1 MASSALQTA
10 ISQVRDGGADHVF
23 AAIENWLE
31 AERDQLPLWIPV
43 ALAGGIAAWFALPD
57 ARWWLAFMVGCAGI
71 AMAGVTIGQGA
82 RLARIVTVGA
92 VVLAIGCALIW
103 TRSLIVAAPVLD
115 RPVVTRMTATVE
127 SVEPLAARGIVRIV
141 ARPNERPDLPGRVRI
156 NIPADKVPEG
166 LGARAR
172 VELRARLMPP
182 AQPALPGGYDF
193 ARRAWFDRLG
203 ATGSVIGPV
212 RVVVAAPPG
221 PDLRHRLS
229 RHVQAQVDGPAGAIA
244 ATLATGDRG
253 ALPEA
258 DAEAMRRSGL
268 AHLLSISGLHV
279 TAVVGAA
286 FLLVLR
292 LLALSPRLALHA
304 PLMLIAAA
312 SGAVAGIAYTL
323 LTGAQVPTVR
333 SCVAAMLVLIAL
345 AIGREAITL
354 RLIAAGA
361 IFVMIFWPESIMGP
375 SFQLS
380 FAAVTAIVALHRQ
393 PQVRAWFMR
402 REEGQGR
409 RWLRGLASLFLTG
422 IVVELALM
430 PIALFHFHKAGLYGA
445 LANVVA
451 IPLTTFVIMPL
462 EALALLL
469 DAVGIGAP
477 VWWLT
482 GQALDALL
490 SLAHYTASRPGA
502 VTLLPAMASWPFAAS
517 ALAGLWF
524 AIFRTRVRWIALPV
538 LAIGVGT
545 MASARA
551 PDLVVTGDGRHVAA
565 RDARGRV
572 SLLRDR
578 AGDYVRDMIAES
590 VASDLDLLPLRDRA
604 DARCSRE
611 FCLWLVGDEAQQ
623 YSVMATT
630 SGYYVDALDLIRACE
645 RVDIV
650 IADRGLPKS
659 CTPRWLKADRWALA
673 RSGGLAIYL
682 DPPRVRTTFDARDRH
697 PWRRAAQKR
706 RPYQGPRRNRFSGSG
721 AATPPSGP
729 ERAPAR
735 RRKAEAGAT
744 SSPVRAEPSA
754 LRDGNI

>member
-10 ISQVRDGGADHVF
+10 ISQLRDGRAGRMSV
-23 AAIENWLE
+23 AIESWLE

-43 ALAGGIAAWFALPD
+43 ALAGGIAMWFALPD
-57 ARWWLAFMVGCAGI
+57 ARWWLGFMVGCAGL
-71 AMAGVTIGQGA
+71 AMAGVTIGQGT

-103 TRSLIVAAPVLD
+103 TRSLVVAAPVLD
-115 RPVVTRMTATVE
+115 RPVVARMTAAVE
-127 SVEPLAARGIVRIV
+127 GVEPLAALGIVRIV
-141 ARPNERPDLPGRVRI
+141 ARPNERPDLPRRVRI
-156 NIPADKVPEG
+156 NIPDDKVPEG
-166 LGARAR
+166 LGEGARIT
-172 VELRARLMPP
+172 LRARLMPP

-193 ARRAWFDRLG
+193 ARRAWFEGLG
-203 ATGSVIGPV
+203 ATGSVLGPV

-221 PDLRHRLS
+221 PNLRHRLS

-279 TAVVGAA
+279 TAVVAAA
-286 FLLVLR
+286 FLLALR
-292 LLALSPRLALHA
+292 LLALSPRLALNA
-304 PLMLIAAA
+304 PLMLIAAG
-312 SGAVAGIAYTL
+312 SGAVAGMAYTL

-361 IFVMIFWPESIMGP
+361 IFVMVFWPESIMGP

-393 PQVRAWFMR
+393 PQVRAWFTR
-402 REEGQGR
+402 REEGR
-409 RWLRGLASLFLTG
+409 VWRWLRGLASLFLTG
-422 IVVELALM
+422 VVVELALM

-462 EALALLL
+462 EALALVL

-477 VWWLT
+477 IWWLT

-490 SLAHYTASRPGA
+490 ALAHYTASRPGA
-502 VTLLPAMASWPFAAS
+502 VTLLPSMVSWPFAAT

-524 AIFRTRVRWIALPV
+524 AIFRTRVRWAALPV

-545 MASARA
+545 IASARA

-565 RDARGRV
+565 RDTTGQV

-578 AGDYVRDMIAES
+578 AGDYVRDMIVES
-590 VASDLDLLPLRDRA
+590 IATDLDLLPLRDRA
-604 DARCSRE
+604 DARCSRD
-611 FCLWLVGDEAQQ
+611 FCVWLVGNKGRQ

-630 SGYYVDALDLIRACE
+630 SGYFVDALDLIRACE

-659 CTPRWLKADRWALA
+659 CTPRWLKADRYALA
-673 RSGGLAIYL
+673 RSGGLAIFL
-682 DPPRVRTTFDARDRH
+682 DPPRVRTTFDAGDRH
-697 PWRRAAQKR
+697 PWRKAAQKR
-706 RPYQGPRRNRFSGSG
+706 RPYQKSARKRVSGSG
-721 AATPPSGP
+721 AATRPGDP
-729 ERAPAR
+729 ERAPAQ
-735 RRKAEAGAT
+735 RRKAAAGERN
-744 SSPVRAEPSA
+744 SPDRAGPSV

>member
-1 MASSALQTA
+1 ML
-10 ISQVRDGGADHVF
+10 D
-23 AAIENWLE
+23 
-31 AERDQLPLWIPV
+31 AERDQLPLLIPV
-43 ALAGGIAAWFALPD
+43 GLAGGIAAWFAMPD
-57 ARWWLAFMVGCAGI
+57 ARWWLSFMVAAAGL
-71 AMAGVTIGQGA
+71 AMAGVTIGGGT
-82 RLARIVTVGA
+82 RLARVITVGA
-92 VVLAIGCALIW
+92 IVLAIGCALVW
-103 TRSLIVAAPVLD
+103 GRSLMVAAPVLD
-115 RPVVTRMTATVE
+115 RAVVTRLVATVE
-127 SVEPLAARGIVRIV
+127 SVEPLAARGVFRIV
-141 ARPNERPDLPGRVRI
+141 AHPAARPDLPRRVRI
-156 NIPADKVPEG
+156 NIPDDEIPGG
-166 LGARAR
+166 LGAGA
-172 VELRARLMPP
+172 EIALRARLMPP

-193 ARRAWFDRLG
+193 ARRAWFERLG
-203 ATGSVIGPV
+203 ATGSSIGAV
-212 RVVVAAPPG
+212 RVITPAPRG
-221 PDLRHRLS
+221 TDLRQRLS
-229 RHVQAQVDGPAGAIA
+229 SHVRAQVEGPSGAIA

-253 ALPEA
+253 ALPEI

-292 LLALSPRLALHA
+292 LLALSPRLALNA
-304 PLMLIAAA
+304 PLMLIAAG
-312 SGAVAGIAYTL
+312 SGAMAGIAYTL
-323 LTGAQVPTVR
+323 LTGAEVPTVR
-333 SCVAAMLVLIAL
+333 SCVAALLVLVAL
-345 AIGREAITL
+345 AMGREAITL
-354 RLIAAGA
+354 RLVAAGA

-393 PQVRAWFMR
+393 PRVRSWFAR
-402 REEGQGR
+402 REKALAT
-409 RWLRGLASLFLTG
+409 RWLRGLGSLLLTG

-469 DAVGIGAP
+469 DMAGIGAP

-482 GQALDALL
+482 GQALNALL
-490 SLAHYTASRPGA
+490 ALAHFTASRPGA
-502 VTLLPAMASWPFAAS
+502 VTLLPAMASWPFAAT

-524 AIFRTRVRWIALPV
+524 AIFRTRIRLAALPLL
-538 LAIGVGT
+538 LAGVVM
-545 MASARA
+545 MASAPA

-565 RDARGRV
+565 RDATGRV

-590 VASDLDLLPLRDRA
+590 VAADLDLLPLRDRA
-604 DARCSRE
+604 DARCSRDLCIWQIGE
-611 FCLWLVGDEAQQ
+611 GDHR

-630 SGYYVDALDLIRACE
+630 SSYYVDALELVRACE

-659 CTPRWLKADRWALA
+659 CTPRWFKADRYALA
-673 RSGGLAIYL
+673 RSGGLAVYL
-682 DPPRVRTTFDARDRH
+682 DPPRIRTTFAADDRH
-697 PWRRAAQKR
+697 PWRKTAQKS
-706 RPYQGPRRNRFSGSG
+706 RPYRGQSRPKPRGSDISGNG
-721 AATPPSGP
+721 AAARQADP

-735 RRKAEAGAT
+735 PRKAAAGAT
-744 SSPVRAEPSA
+744 NSPDRAGPSA
-754 LRDGNI
+754 PHDGNI